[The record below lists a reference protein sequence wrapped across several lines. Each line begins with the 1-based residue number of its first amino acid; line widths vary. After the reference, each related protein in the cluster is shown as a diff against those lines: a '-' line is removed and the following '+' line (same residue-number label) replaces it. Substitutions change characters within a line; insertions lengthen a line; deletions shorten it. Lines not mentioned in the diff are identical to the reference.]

1 MKPLLKGVPT
11 NVVTGFLGAGK
22 STAIQGLIRQKQPS
36 ERWAVLVNEFGE
48 VGVDGGLLAGEQ
60 PDDVVIREVP
70 GGCMCCT
77 AGLPMHMAMTMLLA
91 RAQPDRLLIE
101 PSGLGHP
108 KEVMSILTNEHY
120 KETLSVGA
128 TLTLVDARK
137 VSDSR
142 YTEHE
147 TFNEQ
152 LEMGDVIVATKA
164 DLYQDSD
171 FAALQSYL
179 ADNDLLNGRTLVQ
192 SIDGSISL
200 SLLNESFVPKFV
212 GDHQELGA
220 VSDEVPWQEAAV
232 FPPEG
237 FIRRSNSGDDY
248 ASHGWLFKS
257 DFVFDESALRALIP
271 FGNAQRVKGLL
282 RTNLGPRGYNYSGDA
297 VSVSPMAEV
306 SDSRIE
312 VISDVFFPALDFEK
326 KLLKAAVRS

>member
-1 MKPLLKGVPT
+1 MRPLLEGVPT
-11 NVVTGFLGAGK
+11 NVITGFLGAGK
-22 STAIQGLIRQKQPS
+22 STAIKGFIRQKPPS

-48 VGVDGGLLAGEQ
+48 VGIDGGLFAGEQ
-60 PDDVVIREVP
+60 PNDVVIREVS

-91 RAQPDRLLIE
+91 RARPDRLLIE

-108 KEVMSILTNEHY
+108 KEVMSILTNEYY

-200 SLLNESFVPKFV
+200 SLLNEPFAPKFV
-212 GDHQELGA
+212 GNHEELGA
-220 VSDEVPWQEAAV
+220 ASDELPEQEEAV

-237 FIRRSNSGDDY
+237 FVRSSNSGDGY

-297 VSVSPMAEV
+297 VSVSPMADV

-326 KLLKAAVRS
+326 KLLEAAVRS

>member
-1 MKPLLKGVPT
+1 
-11 NVVTGFLGAGK
+11 
-22 STAIQGLIRQKQPS
+22 
-36 ERWAVLVNEFGE
+36 
-48 VGVDGGLLAGEQ
+48 
-60 PDDVVIREVP
+60 
-70 GGCMCCT
+70 MCCT

-91 RAQPDRLLIE
+91 RARPDRLLIE

-200 SLLNESFVPKFV
+200 SLLNEPFAPKFV
-212 GDHQELGA
+212 GNHEELGA
-220 VSDEVPWQEAAV
+220 ASDELPEQEEAWYSHPRDSSEAATRV
-232 FPPEG
+232 MAMPRTG
-237 FIRRSNSGDDY
+237 GCSRAI
-248 ASHGWLFKS
+248 LFLMNQPLERLS
-257 DFVFDESALRALIP
+257 P
-271 FGNAQRVKGLL
+271 
-282 RTNLGPRGYNYSGDA
+282 
-297 VSVSPMAEV
+297 SVM
-306 SDSRIE
+306 
-312 VISDVFFPALDFEK
+312 LNG
-326 KLLKAAVRS
+326 

>member
-1 MKPLLKGVPT
+1 MKPPLKGVAT
-11 NVVTGFLGAGK
+11 NVITGFLGAGK
-22 STAIQGLIRQKQPS
+22 STVIQGLIRQKQSS
-36 ERWAVLVNEFGE
+36 ERWAILVNEFGE
-48 VGVDGGLLAGEQ
+48 IGIDGGLLAGEQ
-60 PDDVVIREVP
+60 RNDVVISEVA
-70 GGCMCCT
+70 GGCMCCS

-108 KEVMSILTNEHY
+108 KEVMSVLTNDHY
-120 KETLSVGA
+120 KESLSLGA

-152 LEMGDVIVATKA
+152 LEMSDVVIATKA
-164 DLYQDSD
+164 DLYRESD
-171 FAALQSYL
+171 FPKLQSYL
-179 ADNDLLNGRTLVQ
+179 ADIDLLSDRTLVK
-192 SIDGSISL
+192 STGGNISL
-200 SLLNESFVPKFV
+200 SLLNKSFAPKFID
-212 GDHQELGA
+212 DHQELGA
-220 VSDEVPWQEAAV
+220 AFNEIPATEEAA
-232 FPPEG
+232 FPPGG

-248 ASHGWLFKS
+248 ASHGWLFKR

-297 VSVSPMAEV
+297 VSVLPTAEV

-326 KLLKAAVRS
+326 KLLEAAVRS

>member
-1 MKPLLKGVPT
+1 MKQLLKGIPT
-11 NVVTGFLGAGK
+11 NVITGFLGAGK
-22 STAIQGLIRQKQPS
+22 STAIQGFIRQKQRS

-60 PDDVVIREVP
+60 PDSVVIREVP

-142 YTEHE
+142 YTQHE
-147 TFNEQ
+147 SFNEQ

-164 DLYQDSD
+164 DLYQDND
-171 FAALQSYL
+171 FSALQSYL
-179 ADNDLLNGRTLVQ
+179 ADNDLLNDRTLVQ
-192 SIDGSISL
+192 SIDGSLSL
-200 SLLNESFVPKFV
+200 SLLSESFAPKFV

-220 VSDEVPWQEAAV
+220 ASDELPEQEETV

-237 FIRRSNSGDDY
+237 FIRRSNSVDDY
-248 ASHGWLFKS
+248 ASHGWLFRS
-257 DFVFDESALRALIP
+257 DFVFDESALRELIP

-297 VSVSPMAEV
+297 VSVLPMADA

-326 KLLKAAVRS
+326 KLLEAAARS

>member
-1 MKPLLKGVPT
+1 
-11 NVVTGFLGAGK
+11 
-22 STAIQGLIRQKQPS
+22 
-36 ERWAVLVNEFGE
+36 
-48 VGVDGGLLAGEQ
+48 
-60 PDDVVIREVP
+60 
-70 GGCMCCT
+70 
-77 AGLPMHMAMTMLLA
+77 MLLA
-91 RAQPDRLLIE
+91 RAQPDRLLIDL
-101 PSGLGHP
+101 SLGHP

-120 KETLSVGA
+120 KETLSLGA

-200 SLLNESFVPKFV
+200 SLLNEPFAPKFV
-212 GDHQELGA
+212 GNHEELGA
-220 VSDEVPWQEAAV
+220 ASDELPEQEEAV

-248 ASHGWLFKS
+248 ASHGWFKS
-257 DFVFDESALRALIP
+257 DFFL
-271 FGNAQRVKGLL
+271 
-282 RTNLGPRGYNYSGDA
+282 
-297 VSVSPMAEV
+297 M
-306 SDSRIE
+306 SR
-312 VISDVFFPALDFEK
+312 PQGAYPLW
-326 KLLKAAVRS
+326 